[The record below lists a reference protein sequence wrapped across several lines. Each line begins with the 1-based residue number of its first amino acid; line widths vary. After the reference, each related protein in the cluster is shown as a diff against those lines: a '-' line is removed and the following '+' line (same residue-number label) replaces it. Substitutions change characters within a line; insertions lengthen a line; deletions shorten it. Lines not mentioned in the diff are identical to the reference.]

1 MEVTLRA
8 EPRTSTGKGSARQ
21 ARMKGRVPAILYGRG
36 MDPTPLAVDSK
47 QISHAL
53 HTEAGANV
61 LVNLEIEGGRRFLTM
76 VREVQRHPVRGT
88 LLHVDFVNTDRDVK
102 THADVAIHITG
113 ESQGVREGGVIEHHL
128 WDLHVECLPGD
139 VPEAIEVDI
148 TALEVGDSLKV
159 SDLTIP
165 AGVTV
170 LTGEDESV
178 LAVVV
183 PQAREVEEA
192 EAAAAAEAAEGAEG
206 EGEGGEPGAEGAAGE
221 GSSEEGGES

>member
-128 WDLHVECLPGD
+128 WDLRVEALPTDIPSYLEADITNLGIGD
-139 VPEAIEVDI
+139 HLRVADVTAPPGVDI
-148 TALEVGDSLKV
+148 V
-159 SDLTIP
+159 SEPEEIILSI
-165 AGVTV
+165 V
-170 LTGEDESV
+170 E
-178 LAVVV
+178 
-183 PQAREVEEA
+183 PQAARG
-192 EAAAAAEAAEGAEG
+192 AAEEEGVEA
-206 EGEGGEPGAEGAAGE
+206 AAGE
-221 GSSEEGGES
+221 GEAPGES